1 MANVTYQGIVS
12 TTGSTQIVCTG
23 LSLVVHSIIINNASS
38 NYVLTFNRF
47 VFDPITVS
55 LIPIYALT
63 LDAGDTIRDTEEY
76 VLNNSDYIQL
86 ISDVPGT
93 TYSITATAS

>member
-1 MANVTYQGIVS
+1 
-12 TTGSTQIVCTG
+12 
-23 LSLVVHSIIINNASS
+23 
-38 NYVLTFNRF
+38 VLTFNRF

-55 LIPIYALT
+55 LIPIYELT